1 MLAYSTMVKRLARR
15 KASSYLGGSS
25 GSVAQE
31 VAIVAEVY
39 SRKPAT
45 VQRAVEAIYPKILAK
60 MAG

>member
-1 MLAYSTMVKRLARR
+1 MVKRLARR